1 MVREVG
7 VPVGELSRRTGV
19 SPATINF
26 YVNRGLLP
34 HPVKT
39 ARTRALYPP
48 EMVERIARI
57 KDFQDRGL
65 PLAVIARILDSA
77 NPAAELGLSST
88 QLRTPRGPV
97 GLAEYLDETDLD
109 REVLARLIESEIIRP
124 GRDESGF
131 VFDRADLAVGR
142 AVARLLLEGVGIE
155 VILRHDE
162 FQPVSRTEAH
172 FLAEHI
178 AQAMES
184 EPSHRKATATR
195 AAFATLR
202 DYMRLRE
209 LETEYPDWDRPR
221 RRSAGRTKP

>member
-1 MVREVG
+1 MASEIG

-26 YVNRGLLP
+26 YVSRGLLP
-34 HPVKT
+34 NPVKT

-48 EMVERIARI
+48 KMVERIARI

-77 NPAAELGLSST
+77 NPAAELGLSSA
-88 QLRTPRGPV
+88 QMRAPRGPV
-97 GLAEYLDETDLD
+97 GLSEYLDLTELD
-109 REVLARLIESEIIRP
+109 RDILARLIESEIIRP
-124 GRDESGF
+124 GRDETGL
-131 VFDRADLAVGR
+131 VFDRADLAAGR
-142 AVARLLLEGVGIE
+142 AVARMLLGGVSME

-162 FQPVSRTEAH
+162 FQPVSRAEAH

-178 AQAMES
+178 AGVMRA

-209 LETEYPDWDRPR
+209 LESEYPDWDQPR
-221 RRSAGRTKP
+221 R

>member
-1 MVREVG
+1 MVSEVG

-34 HPVKT
+34 HPAKT

-48 EMVERIARI
+48 KMVERIARI

-65 PLAVIARILDSA
+65 PLAVIARLLDSA

-88 QLRTPRGPV
+88 QLRTQRGPV
-97 GLAEYLDETDLD
+97 GLREYLEQTDLD
-109 REVLARLIESEIIRP
+109 RDTLARLIDSEIIRP
-124 GRDESGF
+124 ERDEKGL
-131 VFDRADLAVGR
+131 VFDRADLAAGR
-142 AVARLLLEGVGIE
+142 AVARLLLGGVSMD

-162 FQPVSRTEAH
+162 FQQVSRAEAH

-178 AQAMES
+178 AGAMRT

-209 LETEYPDWDRPR
+209 LESEYPDWDKPR
-221 RRSAGRTKP
+221 R

>member
-1 MVREVG
+1 MANEKG

-39 ARTRALYPP
+39 ARTRASYPP
-48 EMVERIARI
+48 ETVERIARI

-65 PLAVIARILDSA
+65 PLAVIARILDSP
-77 NPAAELGLSST
+77 NPAAELGLSTT

-97 GLAEYLDETDLD
+97 GLAEYLDETGLD
-109 REVLARLIESEIIRP
+109 RDVLARLIEAEILRP
-124 GRDESGF
+124 GRNESGLT
-131 VFDRADLAVGR
+131 FDRADLAAGR
-142 AVARLLLEGVGIE
+142 AAARLLLEDVEIE
-155 VILRHDE
+155 TLLRHDE
-162 FQPVSRTEAH
+162 FQPVSLAEAN
-172 FLAEHI
+172 FLAEHL
-178 AQAMES
+178 AQAMQI
-184 EPSHRKATATR
+184 EPSHRKATAAR

-209 LETEYPDWDRPR
+209 LETEYPDWDQPR
-221 RRSAGRTKP
+221 R

>member
-1 MVREVG
+1 MASEAG

-39 ARTRALYPP
+39 ARTRASYPP
-48 EMVERIARI
+48 AMVERIARI

-65 PLAVIARILDSA
+65 PLAVIARILDSP

-88 QLRTPRGPV
+88 QLRTSRGPV
-97 GLAEYLDETDLD
+97 GLAEYLEETGLGRD
-109 REVLARLIESEIIRP
+109 VLARLIESEILRP

-131 VFDRADLAVGR
+131 VFDRADLAAGR
-142 AVARLLLEGVGIE
+142 AIARLLVGDVEIE
-155 VILRHDE
+155 MILRHDE
-162 FQPVSRTEAH
+162 FQPVSRAEAH
-172 FLAEHI
+172 FLAEHL
-178 AQAMES
+178 AQTMQV
-184 EPSHRKATATR
+184 EPSHRKATAAR

-209 LETEYPDWDRPR
+209 LETEYPDWDQPR
-221 RRSAGRTKP
+221 R

>member
-1 MVREVG
+1 MVSKVG

-39 ARTRALYPP
+39 AQTRALYPP
-48 EMVERIARI
+48 KMVERIARI
-57 KDFQDRGL
+57 KGFQDRGL

-88 QLRTPRGPV
+88 QLRGQRGPV
-97 GLAEYLDETDLD
+97 GLPEYLEETELD
-109 REVLARLIESEIIRP
+109 RDVLARLVESEIIRP
-124 GRDESGF
+124 RRDNTGL
-131 VFDRADLAVGR
+131 VFDRADLAAGR
-142 AVARLLLEGVGIE
+142 AVARLLLGGVSMD
-155 VILRHDE
+155 VILRHEE
-162 FQPVSRTEAH
+162 FRQVSRAEAH

-178 AQAMES
+178 AGVMRT

-209 LETEYPDWDRPR
+209 LETEYPDWDQPR
-221 RRSAGRTKP
+221 R